1 MENVWESITEE
12 NGKYFA
18 EADRIYLNNFM
29 DTDKY
34 KDKLNEENKLELGI
48 IPLHYIG
55 DIQNSRI
62 LVLSLN
68 PGYNDDY
75 YEVYTEN
82 VDKIVNN
89 LNFKNPRFFEFDLY
103 EENKEGYWKKLEPLF
118 EVQYKKALKTKKGI
132 DDDLDDFF
140 KRNISLVEFFPYHSR
155 KYDDCYDKLGKSKE
169 GKKDYLPS
177 QKFLFELIKERLNNS
192 EDDVIIIIAR
202 SRSKWFEA
210 IKELKNYSN
219 CYILSNPQNPSFESE
234 HIMKCQFDK
243 GEEITN
249 KIN

>member
-1 MENVWESITEE
+1 MKNVWESIKNE
-12 NGKYFA
+12 NGNFFA
-18 EADRIYLNNFM
+18 EADRVYLNKFIA
-29 DTDKY
+29 TDKY
-34 KDKLNEENKLELGI
+34 KKLKKENKLELGI

-55 DIQNSRI
+55 DIRNSRI

-68 PGYNDDY
+68 PGFDDDY
-75 YEVYTEN
+75 KEVYKEN
-82 VDKIVNN
+82 VGKIVDN
-89 LNFKNPRFFEFDLY
+89 LIFKNPRFFEVDLY
-103 EENKEGYWKKLEPLF
+103 EENKEGYWKKLKPLF
-118 EVQYKKALKTKKGI
+118 EVQYKKALKTKKGL

-155 KYDDCYDKLGKSKE
+155 KYDNCYDKLGKSK
-169 GKKDYLPS
+169 GNKKDYLPS
-177 QKFLFELIKERLNNS
+177 QKFLLELLNERCINEN
-192 EDDVIIIIAR
+192 DDVIIIISR

-210 IKELKNYSN
+210 IEELKTYSN

-234 HIMKCQFDK
+234 NIMKCQFNK

>member
-12 NGKYFA
+12 NGKFFA

-34 KDKLNEENKLELGI
+34 KEKLNKENKLELGV

-55 DIQNSRI
+55 DIRNSRI

-68 PGYNDDY
+68 PGFDDEYN
-75 YEVYTEN
+75 EVYKEN
-82 VDKIVNN
+82 VEKIVNN
-89 LNFKNPRFFEFDLY
+89 LNFTNPRFFEFDLY
-103 EENKEGYWKKLEPLF
+103 DENKEGYWKRLKPLF
-118 EVQYKKALKTKKGI
+118 EVQYNKALETKREL
-132 DDDLDDFF
+132 DEDLDSFF

-155 KYDDCYDKLGKSKE
+155 KYDDCYDKLGKSKK

-192 EDDVIIIIAR
+192 EDDVIIIISR

-219 CYILSNPQNPSFESE
+219 CYILSNPQNPSFEPE
-234 HIMKCQFDK
+234 NIMKCQFDK